1 LRQFQEKS
9 LHFLTFYATHNIFA
23 ISLYPLSII
32 SASPES
38 ESRKILEMGLIR
50 CFFNIKEKVCEF
62 TARGLELP
70 ADVIQR
76 FKTLEKA
83 VMQHKKTKN
92 IKSLNDSPNLL
103 DENV

>member
-1 LRQFQEKS
+1 VGNEELKRNLLFEMTLANSYLK
-9 LHFLTFYATHNIFA
+9 
-23 ISLYPLSII
+23 SII